1 MKRLAQYF
9 RSLQSGQS
17 SYSLIYEG
25 SYYDQG
31 GMISDPTYWHHDV
44 AYCIERTHKLTLDQP
59 CITIK
64 IPFDRLHV
72 DENRDPVVLADFA
85 LRAWVRHIDALNKL
99 IYNRSRSDKE
109 NGAFYCFRPT
119 NVVLQRN
126 ASFVEAISDQ
136 SYLCFMITVQL
147 PFKNND
153 KAMRMLCK
161 MLPKE
166 VEELIANFDLSQ
178 LQAAY
183 ALVDKQNRI
192 REWLKSSEYCA
203 FMANGSILPR
213 NQDHSGPLEGALPFT
228 SPEDMEVEICGLRG
242 MGIKQGVTV
251 ITGGGYSGKSTLL
264 DALNS
269 AIYNHILGDGRE
281 LVITDQSA
289 MEISAEEGR
298 SITNINITPFIKWIP
313 HGSAAQFST
322 DYASG
327 STSQAAN
334 IMEAIHFGCKLLLI
348 DEDRSATNF
357 MIQDSKMRSLIKHE
371 PITPFTERVRE
382 LYEAVGVSS
391 VLVIG
396 GSGEF
401 LAVADQIILMDN
413 FVPKNV
419 TEEAQHVC
427 EHDKPRERI
436 PFTNWEIERNIT
448 TDRFSSYPQGSGT
461 EKLMVSTMGY
471 ILIGDEQIDI
481 RGLYHI
487 TSHAQL
493 AAIAFLL
500 RKIAVSHQD
509 RLIVLHEKIK
519 KALEDME
526 REGVDIVFSSFFP
539 GFERWLELPRIHEVL
554 AVINRMKH
562 LNFIQLEPAEQNTHG
577 RI

>member
-1 MKRLAQYF
+1 M
-9 RSLQSGQS
+9 
-17 SYSLIYEG
+17 IYEG

-31 GMISDPTYWHHDV
+31 GTICDPTYWNNDV
-44 AYCIERTHKLTLDQP
+44 AYYIERTHKLTLDKP

-64 IPFDRLHV
+64 IPFDRLGL
-72 DENRDPVVLADFA
+72 DENMDQVVLSDFA
-85 LRAWVRHIDALNKL
+85 LREWVDHIEALNEL

-126 ASFVEAISDQ
+126 ASFVEVISEKW
-136 SYLCFMITVQL
+136 YLCLMITVQL

-166 VEELIANFDLSQ
+166 VEELIAKFDLIK
-178 LQAAY
+178 LNAAY
-183 ALVDKQNRI
+183 ELVKKQNMI
-192 REWLKSSEYCA
+192 REWLKSSDYCA
-203 FMANGSILPR
+203 FIANSSILPR
-213 NQDHSGPLEGALPFT
+213 NKDNSGPLEGALPFT
-228 SPEDMEVEICGLRG
+228 SPEDVEVEICGLRG
-242 MGIKQGVTV
+242 MGIKHGVTV

-269 AIYNHILGDGRE
+269 GIYNHSIGDGRE
-281 LVITDQSA
+281 FVITDQSA

-298 SITNINITPFIKWIP
+298 SIKNINITPFIKWIP
-313 HGSAAQFST
+313 NSSAEQFST

-334 IMEAIHFGCKLLLI
+334 IMEAINFGCKLLLI

-357 MIQDSKMRSLIKHE
+357 MIQDIKMRSLIKHE

-401 LAVADQIILMDN
+401 LSVADQIILMDN

-419 TEEAQHVC
+419 TQEAKNLC

-436 PFTNWEIERNIT
+436 PLTKWEIERKIT
-448 TDRFSSYPQGSGT
+448 TDHFSSYPQGSGT

-471 ILIGDEQIDI
+471 MMIGDEQIDI
-481 RGLYHI
+481 RGLYNI

-493 AAIAFLL
+493 AAIAFLI
-500 RKIAVSHQD
+500 RKIAISNQD
-509 RLIVLHEKIK
+509 RFIFLHEKIK

-539 GFERWLELPRIHEVL
+539 GFERWLELPRINEVL
-554 AVINRMKH
+554 SVINRMKH
-562 LNFIQLEPAEQNTHG
+562 LNFIQLEPSEHL
-577 RI
+577 

>member
-1 MKRLAQYF
+1 M
-9 RSLQSGQS
+9 
-17 SYSLIYEG
+17 IYEG
-25 SYYDQG
+25 SFYDPSEG
-31 GMISDPTYWHHDV
+31 VTISDPTYWNNDV
-44 AYCIERTHKLTLDQP
+44 AYSIDRTHKLTLDKP

-64 IPFDRLHV
+64 IPFDRLGLN
-72 DENRDPVVLADFA
+72 ENRDQVVLSDFA
-85 LRAWVRHIDALNKL
+85 LREWVHHIEALNEL

-119 NVVLQRN
+119 NAVLQRN
-126 ASFVEAISDQ
+126 ASFVEVISEKW
-136 SYLCFMITVQL
+136 YLCLMITVQL

-161 MLPKE
+161 MLPKK
-166 VEELIANFDLSQ
+166 VEEFIAEFDLNR
-178 LQAAY
+178 LYAAFE
-183 ALVDKQNRI
+183 LVKKQNSI
-192 REWLKSSEYCA
+192 REWLKSSDYCA
-203 FMANGSILPR
+203 FIANGSILPR
-213 NQDHSGPLEGALPFT
+213 NKDNSGPLEGALPFT
-228 SPEDMEVEICGLRG
+228 SPVDNEVEICGLRG

-269 AIYNHILGDGRE
+269 GIYNHFLGDGRE
-281 LVITDQSA
+281 FVITDQSA
-289 MEISAEEGR
+289 MEICAEEGR
-298 SITNINITPFIKWIP
+298 SIKNINITPFIKWIP
-313 HGSAAQFST
+313 HSSAEQFST

-334 IMEAIHFGCKLLLI
+334 IMEAINFGCKLLLI

-357 MIQDSKMRSLIKHE
+357 MIQDIKMRSLIKHE

-382 LYEAVGVSS
+382 LYESVGVSS

-401 LAVADQIILMDN
+401 LSVADQIILMDN
-413 FVPKNV
+413 FMPVNV
-419 TEEAQHVC
+419 TEEAKYLC
-427 EHDKPRERI
+427 ENDKPRERI
-436 PFTNWEIERNIT
+436 PHTKWEIERKIT
-448 TDRFSSYPQGSGT
+448 ADHFSSYPQGSGT

-481 RGLYHI
+481 RGLYNI

-500 RKIAVSHQD
+500 RKIAVSNQD
-509 RLIVLHEKIK
+509 HLIVLHEKIK

-526 REGVDIVFSSFFP
+526 REGVDMVFSTFFP
-539 GFERWLELPRIHEVL
+539 GFERWLELPRVNEVL
-554 AVINRMKH
+554 SVITRMKH
-562 LNFIQLEPAEQNTHG
+562 LNFI
-577 RI
+577 

>member
-1 MKRLAQYF
+1 M
-9 RSLQSGQS
+9 
-17 SYSLIYEG
+17 IYEG
-25 SYYDQG
+25 SFYDPSQG
-31 GMISDPTYWHHDV
+31 VTICDPTYWNNDV
-44 AYCIERTHKLTLDQP
+44 AYYIERTHKLTLDKP

-64 IPFDRLHV
+64 IPFYRLGLE
-72 DENRDPVVLADFA
+72 ENLDQVVLSDFA
-85 LRAWVRHIDALNKL
+85 LREWARHIEALNEL

-109 NGAFYCFRPT
+109 NGAFYCFHPT

-126 ASFVEAISDQ
+126 ASFVEVIWGKW
-136 SYLCFMITVQL
+136 YLCLMITVQL

-166 VEELIANFDLSQ
+166 VEEFIAKFDLIK
-178 LQAAY
+178 LNATY
-183 ALVDKQNRI
+183 ELVKKQNVI
-192 REWLKSSEYCA
+192 REWLKSSDYCA
-203 FMANGSILPR
+203 FIANGSILPR
-213 NQDHSGPLEGALPFT
+213 NKNNSGPLEGALPLT
-228 SPEDMEVEICGLRG
+228 SPEDVEVEICGLRG
-242 MGIKQGVTV
+242 MGIKHGVTV

-269 AIYNHILGDGRE
+269 GIYNHIIGDGRE
-281 LVITDQSA
+281 FVITDQSA

-298 SITNINITPFIKWIP
+298 SIKNINITPFIKWIP
-313 HGSAAQFST
+313 NSSAEQFST

-334 IMEAIHFGCKLLLI
+334 IMEAINFGCKLLLI

-357 MIQDSKMRSLIKHE
+357 MIQDIKMRSLIKHE

-401 LAVADQIILMDN
+401 LSVADQIILMDN

-419 TEEAQHVC
+419 TQEAKKLC
-427 EHDKPRERI
+427 EHDKPRERT
-436 PFTNWEIERNIT
+436 PLTKWEIERKIT
-448 TDRFSSYPQGSGT
+448 TDHLSSYPQGSGR

-471 ILIGDEQIDI
+471 MMIGDEQIDI
-481 RGLYHI
+481 RGLYNI

-493 AAIAFLL
+493 AAIAFLI
-500 RKIAVSHQD
+500 RKIAISNQD
-509 RLIVLHEKIK
+509 RLIFLHEKIK

-539 GFERWLELPRIHEVL
+539 GFERWLELPRINEVL
-554 AVINRMKH
+554 SVINRMKH
-562 LNFIQLEPAEQNTHG
+562 LNFIQLEPSEHL
-577 RI
+577 

>member
-9 RSLQSGQS
+9 RQLQSGQS

-31 GMISDPTYWHHDV
+31 GMISDPTYWNHDV
-44 AYCIERTHKLTLDQP
+44 AYSIERTHKLTLDKP

-64 IPFDRLHV
+64 IPFDRLGL
-72 DENRDPVVLADFA
+72 DENKDQVVLSDFA
-85 LRAWVRHIDALNKL
+85 LREWVRHIEALNAL
-99 IYNRSRSDKE
+99 LNNRSRSDKE

-126 ASFVEAISDQ
+126 ASFVEAISETW
-136 SYLCFMITVQL
+136 YLCLMITVQL

-166 VEELIANFDLSQ
+166 VEEFIARFDLVK
-178 LQAAY
+178 LQSAY
-183 ALVDKQNRI
+183 ELENKQNRI
-192 REWLKSSEYCA
+192 REWLKSSDYCA
-203 FMANGSILPR
+203 FIANGSILPR
-213 NQDHSGPLEGALPFT
+213 NANNAGPMEGALPFT
-228 SPEDMEVEICGLRG
+228 SPKDVEIEICGLRG

-264 DALNS
+264 DALN
-269 AIYNHILGDGRE
+269 AGIYNHSMGDGRE
-281 LVITDQSA
+281 FVITDQSA

-298 SITNINITPFIKWIP
+298 PIKNITITPFIKWIP
-313 HGSAAQFST
+313 HGSAERFST

-334 IMEAIHFGCKLLLI
+334 IMEAINYGCKLLLL

-357 MIQDSKMRSLIKHE
+357 MIQDVKMRSLIKHE

-396 GSGEF
+396 GSGDF
-401 LAVADQIILMDN
+401 LSVADQIILMDN
-413 FVPKNV
+413 FVPVNV
-419 TEEAQHVC
+419 TREAKKLC

-436 PFTNWEIERNIT
+436 PFAKWEIERKIT
-448 TDRFSSYPQGSGT
+448 ADRFTSYPQGSGT
-461 EKLMVSTMGY
+461 EKLTVSTMGY
-471 ILIGDEQIDI
+471 MTIGDEQVDI
-481 RGLYHI
+481 RGLYNI

-493 AAIAFLL
+493 AAIAFLI
-500 RKIAVSHQD
+500 RKVAVSNQD
-509 RLIVLHEKIK
+509 RLILLHDKIK

-526 REGVDIVFSSFFP
+526 KEGVDIVFSTFFP

-554 AVINRMKH
+554 AVINRMKQ
-562 LNFIQLEPAEQNTHG
+562 LNFIQPEPSEHL
-577 RI
+577 